1 MSGSTPIRTECRWL
15 EIQDLII
22 IDGNGEEIMNM
33 QHKRI
38 F

>member
-1 MSGSTPIRTECRWL
+1 MSGSTPIRAEWRWL
-15 EIQDLII
+15 QIQNLII